1 MKTIL
6 IVNII
11 VLTMALIGVTIFF
24 ALWLKSEAKMKK
36 MQKMCDAEMQI
47 IRDFLHM
54 NEKGE

>member
-11 VLTMALIGVTIFF
+11 VLTMALIGVTVFF

-36 MQKMCDAEMQI
+36 MQRRHNAEMQVFY
-47 IRDFLHM
+47 DLFDM
-54 NEKGE
+54 DKKGE